1 MIPSRNPLRLYWQMV
16 DHFLRK
22 PGTWRFLG
30 TDWQAE
36 CVLPTERRLALR
48 AIITA
53 GLSFKTG
60 KYTMSARVRVEGGTS
75 LAFSRAAQRDLAGV
89 KERLRRRGFR
99 WRDEPL
105 AYYPLSAWKTVTPR
119 SFTGERRFL
128 SELTEQDLNAVERH
142 SPRSLSNLLDA
153 FRGRFSDWRP
163 LHAQWEHRKPIRIA
177 GRPTTAICM
186 FHIAPADTEGRL
198 GVCSSI
204 TIWPPWNRKGPLPLW
219 LAKNRAA
226 LNSQFRDAGHKA
238 EWHRGPR
245 GRGVMITSMREDLVG
260 MKEIVRERRV
270 FEAARFGDPP

>member
-1 MIPSRNPLRLYWQMV
+1 MIPSKTPIRFYWQMV

-36 CVLPTERRLALR
+36 CVLPTERKLALR

-53 GLSFKTG
+53 GLSYKTG
-60 KYTMSARVRVEGGTS
+60 KYTMAARVRVEGGTS

-105 AYYPLSAWKTVTPR
+105 AHYPLSAWKTVTPR

-128 SELTEQDLNAVERH
+128 SELTEQDFSAVERH

-163 LHAQWEHRKPIRIA
+163 LHAQWELRKPIFIA
-177 GRPTTAICM
+177 GRPATGIFM
-186 FHIAPADTEGRL
+186 FHLAPADRKGRL
-198 GVCSSI
+198 GAASSI
-204 TIWPPWNRKGPLPLW
+204 TIWPPWDRKGRLPVW
-219 LAKNRAA
+219 LASNRR
-226 LNSQFRDAGHKA
+226 LLDAQYRATGHRA
-238 EWHRGPR
+238 EWHRGPG
-245 GRGVMITSMREDLVG
+245 GRGIMITSMREDLAG
-260 MKEIVRERRV
+260 IEGIVRERRAL
-270 FEAARFGDPP
+270 EAARFGDPH